1 MVNFD
6 TSSMHIKDRAR
17 GKTRLEGIDD
27 IGIHFIHSSSF
38 HIALFSIQASGDI
51 KNTRLGHCTSRIL
64 DILSIKISFIL
75 HPNFQN
81 NVLFARLV

>member
-38 HIALFSIQASGDI
+38 HIALFSIQASADI
-51 KNTRLGHCTSRIL
+51 SRLGHCRSRVL
-64 DILSIKISFIL
+64 DILSINISFAL
-75 HPNFQN
+75 RPDFQI
-81 NVLFARLV
+81 NVLFVRLV